1 MRVDAAR
8 RADAVHDAREVAAR
22 DDQPPRH
29 DALADDLARVVDV
42 VDEGVER
49 ADALREAALDR
60 DPLLGRDDPRHQVE
74 RERTV
79 LGAVLAGQLEGD
91 ALLHEDR
98 VAPAP
103 RGGKVRGPHLLEGRD
118 ELGRMSGG
126 GAVRAGEDLVE
137 EALAGVVLD
146 RRRGGL

>member
-1 MRVDAAR
+1 MRCAR
-8 RADAVHDAREVAAR
+8 
-22 DDQPPRH
+22 PRLIGIH
-29 DALADDLARVVDV
+29 SSAGMIR
-42 VDEGVER
+42 GTR
-49 ADALREAALDR
+49 SSGKGRSLR
-60 DPLLGRDDPRHQVE
+60 
-74 RERTV
+74 
-79 LGAVLAGQLEGD
+79 AVLAGQLEGD

-103 RGGKVRGPHLLEGRD
+103 RGGQVRGPHLLEGRD